1 MPSISPLDHS
11 ELREIEKTLDDGNTQ
26 EAATRLGQLGD
37 ARDHEDAI
45 DFLTTRLLFQRGR
58 IDSDGAADRVGAILE
73 RVDHFPE
80 AEDWLS
86 ELEARTERIALGA
99 VAPERTAAVPATPAP
114 A

>member
-1 MPSISPLDHS
+1 MAAQSPLDHS
-11 ELREIEKTLDDGNTQ
+11 ELREIEKTLDEGNTQ
-26 EAATRLGQLGD
+26 DAAARLGLLGD
-37 ARDHEDAI
+37 KRDHEDAI

-86 ELEARTERIALGA
+86 ELEARTERSALA
-99 VAPERTAAVPATPAP
+99 TTPEEQAALA
-114 A
+114 